1 MQIMSRASRHQTDKT
16 GATVGRG
23 NADWRPAICDLALR
37 FDPVL
42 SSFPAFDVTGFGAEL
57 PTLRSAKARSVAKVF
72 VGSKSM
78 PTSEAPGIEPQKRKN
93 RPHQMGAVRLLCLN
107 WLRGLTTNVSCRW
120 LKSLS
125 RSKRLGAS
133 CI

>member
-16 GATVGRG
+16 GVTAERG
-23 NADWRPAICDLALR
+23 KADWRPAICDLALR

-42 SSFPAFDVTGFGAEL
+42 SSFPALDVTGFGAEL
-57 PTLRSAKARSVAKVF
+57 STVRSAKPRSVEKVF

-78 PTSEAPGIEPQKRKN
+78 PTSETPGIEPQNRKN
-93 RPHQMGAVRLLCLN
+93 RPHQMGAINDLCLN